1 MYTLNFASSTVL
13 LTELDNEATFV
24 ESFFVILDLSTT
36 QLIVRYLFSMSSVT
50 VLTQYPRNEE
60 AYDAFQCKCDK

>member
-1 MYTLNFASSTVL
+1 MYTLNCANSTML

-24 ESFFVILDLSTT
+24 ESFVILDLSTT

-50 VLTQYPRNEE
+50 VLIQYLRNEE